1 MIVTYRW
8 YITAWQTCSLPCG
21 KGFQQRSVV
30 CRQKIAENKWNTI
43 TNETLCVEPKPVVSP
58 LERNCNEIS
67 CPPEYVAGQWS
78 EVNKRIY
85 WNPIIYRPR
94 KTTKQFC
101 GNIVSK
107 PCSVLMLGK
116 LKQKTTATK
125 VTIVKYSSEF
135 VGKHFCSRN
144 VLNSIW
150 GNIQGT
156 FHIFA
161 IIRSK

>member
-1 MIVTYRW
+1 MYPNSTIYIAIINCWPCSGSNYILDQTKFCFRFVPMFPLQNLPCSLVPQTGLKVVWNAIPKITFDSMIHMIVTYRW

-78 EVNKRIY
+78 EVNKGIY
-85 WNPIIYRPR
+85 
-94 KTTKQFC
+94 
-101 GNIVSK
+101 
-107 PCSVLMLGK
+107 
-116 LKQKTTATK
+116 
-125 VTIVKYSSEF
+125 
-135 VGKHFCSRN
+135 
-144 VLNSIW
+144 
-150 GNIQGT
+150 
-156 FHIFA
+156 
-161 IIRSK
+161 